1 MNNEMQTR
9 AFALMPQSYAEKDH
23 TVEAVL
29 VTENPVRVWDWERG
43 AVINEVLL
51 MSGLR
56 GAEPGTEV
64 PLLDSHNRKSSEDQ
78 IGSTKILRTEEG
90 SLIGRRQ
97 FSQANPRAGIIEGM
111 VREGHLKAGSIG
123 YVVEKAEWVAKGKA
137 QTVEG
142 REYVGPVKVAT
153 EWWLLEDST
162 TPIGADVHAKVR
174 NTTTQIIVEEDSM
187 ADEKRAEPVVPVAA
201 VEPKVE
207 PKPAPAPVDE
217 AKVREEAVKAE
228 RSRVAAIMELGALA
242 GMRDR
247 ADALVAEGKSV
258 DEARSILYAE
268 AAKAGKLG
276 GAPTTPAKDEG
287 KDVLSRIST
296 DDFAKALCGLSPY

>member
-1 MNNEMQTR
+1 MSNEMQTR
-9 AFALMPQSYAEKDH
+9 AFALTPKSYKEDDH

-29 VTENPVRVWDWERG
+29 TTEAPARVWDWGRG
-43 AVINEVLL
+43 EVINEVLL
-51 MSGLR
+51 MSGVR
-56 GAEPGTEV
+56 GADPGTEI
-64 PLLDSHNRKSSEDQ
+64 PLLDSHNRRFSEDQ

-90 SLIGRRQ
+90 SLIGLRQ

-123 YVVEKAEWVAKGKA
+123 YVVEKAEWVAKGKS
-137 QTVEG
+137 QSVEG
-142 REYVGPVKVAT
+142 REFVGPVKVAT
-153 EWWLLEDST
+153 EWRLLEDST
-162 TPIGADVHAKVR
+162 TPIGADTNAKVR
-174 NTTTQIIVEEDSM
+174 NNTTQIVEEDSM
-187 ADEKRAEPVVPVAA
+187 ADENKSVPVVPATP

-207 PKPAPAPVDE
+207 SISAPASVDE
-217 AKVREEAVKAE
+217 AKVRNEAVKAE

-247 ADALVAEGKSV
+247 ADALVAEGKGV

-276 GAPTTPAKDEG
+276 GAPATPAKDEG